1 MFNEKLAEDFF
12 IFRRE
17 KLFCLYPVIR
27 QILFQVSDAGAVKE
41 RSYFGFIQSV
51 GLVMDDLEQVWVP
64 VFLHDSFYHSDP
76 GPKDI
81 FCRDI
86 RIHGVKDFLIK
97 VPFPCQKQ
105 DLLYL
110 VFLHIAVDP
119 LTESHNINPRID
131 KTYFIIG
138 TVLLITAVELRID
151 DPPVGRTCQTGHI
164 LCPEHIPCFVYIL
177 IEPGVQAFLPCFFY
191 I

>member
-1 MFNEKLAEDFF
+1 M
-12 IFRRE
+12 
-17 KLFCLYPVIR
+17 C
-27 QILFQVSDAGAVKE
+27 
-41 RSYFGFIQSV
+41 
-51 GLVMDDLEQVWVP
+51 
-64 VFLHDSFYHSDP
+64 
-76 GPKDI
+76 
-81 FCRDI
+81 
-86 RIHGVKDFLIK
+86 
-97 VPFPCQKQ
+97 

-151 DPPVGRTCQTGHI
+151 DPPVGRTCQAGHI
-164 LCPEHIPCFVYIL
+164 LCPENISCFIYIL
-177 IEPGVQAFLPCFFY
+177 IEPGIQAFLLCFFY